1 MNKWLPKVILGVL
14 LLSSCTVS
22 ASTMTTTQNMF
33 FGTWV
38 PTAASGNISLTT
50 SGTTTQSGVS
60 AAPSGSSAYQ
70 AILRFSSTG
79 TLGAVLDVITL
90 TPLSSA
96 VTLSNGSG
104 GTVTVGNFAPQTGL
118 GVTLLNP
125 TVNIP
130 MGGRLT
136 FSGTPSGTYTGS
148 LQVQGSGLLS
158 GTATATVPISVV
170 FWQTLVVT
178 QQTRLN
184 FGAVEVISG
193 AGTVRIVPQ
202 TGIRTVVSGAG
213 NINLVSSPTPTAGS
227 FLVKGQPN
235 AAVTVTLPATATI
248 TGSNGGT
255 MTVNNFTKFP
265 TTTTLDA
272 TGNLTLNVGA
282 DLMVG
287 ANQTAGTYTGTYTVT
302 VNY

>member
-1 MNKWLPKVILGVL
+1 MSNWFPKLVLGVL
-14 LLSSCTVS
+14 FISSCSVL

-38 PTAASGNISLTT
+38 PTSASGNITLTT
-50 SGTTTQSGVS
+50 SGTTTQSGVT
-60 AAPSGSSAYQ
+60 AAPSGSAAYQ

-90 TPLSSA
+90 TPLSSSI
-96 VTLSNGSG
+96 TLSNGSG
-104 GTVTVGNFAPQTGL
+104 GTVTVGNFVPQTGL
-118 GVTLLNP
+118 GVSLLNP

-136 FSGTPSGTYTGS
+136 FSGTPAGTYTGS

-158 GTATATVPISVV
+158 GTATATVPVSVV
-170 FWQTLVVT
+170 FWQTLVVV

-184 FGAVEVISG
+184 FGAIEVLSG
-193 AGTVRIVPQ
+193 GSVIRIVPQ
-202 TGIRTVVSGAG
+202 TGIRTAVSGAG
-213 NINLVSSPTPTAGS
+213 NINLVNSPTPAAGS
-227 FLVKGQPN
+227 FLVTGQPN
-235 AAVTVTLPATATI
+235 AAVTVTLPTTATI

-272 TGNLTLNVGA
+272 TGSLTLKVGA
-282 DLMVG
+282 DLSVG
-287 ANQTAGTYTGTYTVT
+287 ANQTAGTYTGTYTIT

>member
-1 MNKWLPKVILGVL
+1 M
-14 LLSSCTVS
+14 
-22 ASTMTTTQNMF
+22 
-33 FGTWV
+33 
-38 PTAASGNISLTT
+38 
-50 SGTTTQSGVS
+50 
-60 AAPSGSSAYQ
+60 
-70 AILRFSSTG
+70 
-79 TLGAVLDVITL
+79 LDVITL
-90 TPLSSA
+90 TPLSSS

-104 GTVTVGNFAPQTGL
+104 GTVTVGNFTPQTGL

-184 FGAVEVISG
+184 FGTIEVVSG
-193 AGTVRIVPQ
+193 ASTVRIVPQ
-202 TGIRTVVSGAG
+202 ADVRVVVSGAG

-235 AAVTVTLPATATI
+235 AAVTVTLPTTATI

-265 TTTTLDA
+265 TTTTLDS
-272 TGNLTLNVGA
+272 TGNLTLKVGA
-282 DLMVG
+282 DLSIV

>member
-38 PTAASGNISLTT
+38 PTVASGNISLTT

-90 TPLSSA
+90 TPLSSS

-170 FWQTLVVT
+170 FL
-178 QQTRLN
+178 
-184 FGAVEVISG
+184 A
-193 AGTVRIVPQ
+193 
-202 TGIRTVVSGAG
+202 
-213 NINLVSSPTPTAGS
+213 NIGCYAT
-227 FLVKGQPN
+227 N
-235 AAVTVTLPATATI
+235 AFEFRR
-248 TGSNGGT
+248 G
-255 MTVNNFTKFP
+255 
-265 TTTTLDA
+265 
-272 TGNLTLNVGA
+272 
-282 DLMVG
+282 
-287 ANQTAGTYTGTYTVT
+287 
-302 VNY
+302 